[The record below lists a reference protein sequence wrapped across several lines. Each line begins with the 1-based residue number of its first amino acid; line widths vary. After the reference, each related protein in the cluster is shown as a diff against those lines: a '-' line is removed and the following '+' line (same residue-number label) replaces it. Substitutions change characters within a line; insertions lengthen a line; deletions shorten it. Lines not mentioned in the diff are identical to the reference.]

1 MRPNLASLV
10 GSRICHDLIS
20 PIGAIGNGLEL
31 LALTDGDPGA
41 EMELIADSVQNA
53 SARIRFYRIAY
64 GAASADQL
72 LGSADILPVI
82 SVLARGGRFTYFW
95 QVAEPRPR
103 REVRCAL
110 LLLQCFE
117 AAMPV
122 GGDIHVS
129 VIDNRWVLSA
139 ESLRFTIDP
148 GLWDSLANGGDASY
162 VYSPAQVQFALLP
175 DMLHEAERDLQIK
188 MSSDRIVASF

>member
-1 MRPNLASLV
+1 MRPDLATLV

-41 EMELIADSVQNA
+41 EMALIADSVQNA
-53 SARIRFYRIAY
+53 NARIRFYRIAY
-64 GAASADQL
+64 GAASMEQV
-72 LGSADILPVI
+72 LGSAEVLSFI
-82 SVLARGGRFTYFW
+82 SVLARGGRFTNFW
-95 QVAEPRPR
+95 QVAEDRPR

-129 VIDNRWVLSA
+129 VIDGRWVLSA
-139 ESLRFTIDP
+139 ECLRFKIDP
-148 GLWDSLANGGDASY
+148 SLWDRLATGDSTFA
-162 VYSPAQVQFALLP
+162 YSAAQVQFALLP
-175 DMLHEAERDLQIK
+175 CMLQEAGRALKIK
-188 MSSDRIVASF
+188 MSSDRIVVSF

>member
-1 MRPNLASLV
+1 MPPDLATLV

-31 LALTDGDPGA
+31 LSLTDGDHGP
-41 EMELIADSVQNA
+41 EMELISDSVQNA
-53 SARIRFYRIAY
+53 NARIRFYRIAY
-64 GAASADQL
+64 GAASAEQML
-72 LGSADILPVI
+72 SSAEVLSFM

-95 QVAEPRPR
+95 QVAQNRPR

-122 GGDIHVS
+122 GGDIHVGF
-129 VIDNRWVLSA
+129 VDDRWVLSA
-139 ESLRFTIDP
+139 ESLRFKIDAP
-148 GLWDSLANGGDASY
+148 LWDQLGQAAGNY
-162 VYSPAQVQFALLP
+162 PYSAAQVQFALLP
-175 DMLHEAERDLQIK
+175 GLLAEAGRKLQIK
-188 MSSDRIVASF
+188 MSSDRIVARF

>member
-162 VYSPAQVQFALLP
+162 VYSAAQVQFALLP
-175 DMLHEAERDLQIK
+175 DMLHEAERDVQIK

>member
-1 MRPNLASLV
+1 MQPDLATLV

-31 LALTDGDPGA
+31 LSLTDGDQAA
-41 EMELIADSVQNA
+41 EMDLISDSVQSAN
-53 SARIRFYRIAY
+53 ARIRFYRIAY
-64 GAASADQL
+64 GAASADQML
-72 LGSADILPVI
+72 SSAEVLSFI

-95 QVAEPRPR
+95 QVAEDRPR

-122 GGDIHVS
+122 GGDIHVRF
-129 VIDNRWVLSA
+129 IDDRWMLSA
-139 ESLRFTIDP
+139 ESLRFKIDP
-148 GLWDSLANGGDASY
+148 CLWDRLANGDTSFP
-162 VYSPAQVQFALLP
+162 YSAAQVQFALLP
-175 DMLHEAERDLQIK
+175 GLLAEAGRSLKIK
-188 MSSDRIVASF
+188 MSSDRIVVTF

>member
-41 EMELIADSVQNA
+41 ELELIADSVQNA

-117 AAMPV
+117 AAMPI

-148 GLWDSLANGGDASY
+148 GLWDSLASGGDASC
-162 VYSPAQVQFALLP
+162 VYSAAQVQFALLP
-175 DMLHEAERDLQIK
+175 DMLQEAERDLQIK

>member
-1 MRPNLASLV
+1 MQPDLATLV

-31 LALTDGDPGA
+31 LSLTDGDTGA
-41 EMELIADSVQNA
+41 EMALISDSVQNA
-53 SARIRFYRIAY
+53 NARIRFYRIAY
-64 GAASADQL
+64 GAASADQML
-72 LGSADILPVI
+72 SSNEVLSFI

-95 QVAEPRPR
+95 QVAEDRPR

-122 GGDIHVS
+122 GGDIHVRFVDNTW
-129 VIDNRWVLSA
+129 VISA
-139 ESLRFTIDP
+139 ESLRFKIDEC
-148 GLWDSLANGGDASY
+148 LWHHLAEGDRVQA
-162 VYSPAQVQFALLP
+162 YSAAQVQFALVPGVLT
-175 DMLHEAERDLQIK
+175 EAGRRLRIK
-188 MSSDRIVASF
+188 MSQDRIVAQF

>member
-1 MRPNLASLV
+1 MQPDLATLV

-31 LALTDGDPGA
+31 LSLTDGDQGA
-41 EMELIADSVQNA
+41 EMDLISDSVQNA
-53 SARIRFYRIAY
+53 NARIRFYRIAY
-64 GAASADQL
+64 GAASADQML
-72 LGSADILPVI
+72 NSTEVLSFI

-95 QVAEPRPR
+95 QVAEDRPR

-122 GGDIHVS
+122 GGDIHVQF
-129 VIDNRWVLSA
+129 IDERWVLSA
-139 ESLRFTIDP
+139 ESLRFKIEPD
-148 GLWDSLANGGDASY
+148 LWDRLAEGDTAFA
-162 VYSPAQVQFALLP
+162 YSAAQVQFALLP
-175 DMLHEAERDLQIK
+175 GLLAEAGRSLKIK
-188 MSSDRIVASF
+188 MSSDRIVVTF

>member
-1 MRPNLASLV
+1 MRHDLATLV

-31 LALTDGDPGA
+31 LALTDGSPGA
-41 EMELIADSVQNA
+41 EMALIADSVQNA
-53 SARIRFYRIAY
+53 NARIRFYRIAY
-64 GAASADQL
+64 GAAGTEQM
-72 LGSADILPVI
+72 LGSADVLSFI

-95 QVAEPRPR
+95 QVAEDRPR

-129 VIDNRWVLSA
+129 VIDGRWVLSA
-139 ESLRFTIDP
+139 ECLRFNIDP
-148 GLWDSLANGGDASY
+148 CLWDRLATGDSAFA
-162 VYSPAQVQFALLP
+162 YSAAQVQFALLP
-175 DMLHEAERDLQIK
+175 CMLQEAGRALKIK
-188 MSSDRIVASF
+188 MSSDRIVVSF

>member
-1 MRPNLASLV
+1 MRPDLATLV

-20 PIGAIGNGLEL
+20 PIRAIGNGLEL
-31 LALTDGDPGA
+31 LALTDGNPGA
-41 EMELIADSVQNA
+41 EMNLIADSVQNA
-53 SARIRFYRIAY
+53 NARIRFYRIAY
-64 GAASADQL
+64 GAASTEQM
-72 LGSADILPVI
+72 LGSADVLSFI

-95 QVAEPRPR
+95 QVAEDRPR

-129 VIDNRWVLSA
+129 VIDGRWVLSA
-139 ESLRFTIDP
+139 ECLRFNIDP
-148 GLWDSLANGGDASY
+148 CLWDRLATGDTAFT
-162 VYSPAQVQFALLP
+162 YSAAQVQFALLP
-175 DMLHEAERDLQIK
+175 CMLQEAGRALKVK
-188 MSSDRIVASF
+188 MSSDRIVVSF